1 MNMDYS
7 DIKSDIIDHW
17 EQLSEMAYPEDL
29 LTELAD
35 SACPVYYS
43 GILQDWSEMPN
54 NFTDSWQEFQEFIE
68 LTQETTIFSL
78 MSADLFNYY
87 SDRYRDIF
95 AEVRHDKEQES
106 EELENA

>member
-17 EQLSEMAYPEDL
+17 EQLKDHAYPEDL

-54 NFTDSWQEFQEFIE
+54 NFTDSWQEFIE
-68 LTQETTIFSL
+68 PTQDTTIFSL

-87 SDRYRDIF
+87 DTQYREIF
-95 AEVRHDKEQES
+95 AEVRHDKEQEE